1 MEMKKSLIG
10 RKTVT
15 FICDEC
21 GGEGIKAKTE
31 YERNTK
37 LGRKNYCCREC
48 AAKGAAKS
56 RTGVKRPASEAL
68 IAHNKQIASNRKDK
82 YTPYRYTLNCVK
94 RRYKDIDIDLEYLKE
109 VWEHQKGI
117 CPYTGLDLILP
128 ENGNIH
134 DIDVTRRASLDRIDS
149 SLGYIRGNVQYV
161 STPINYMKS
170 TMSDLETKKFLKAIS
185 NYTSTFVEDQTIS
198 SSQTNKMSD
207 AQAGN

>member
-21 GGEGIKAKTE
+21 GNEGIKAKTE
-31 YERNTK
+31 YERNLK
-37 LGRKNYCCREC
+37 LGRKNYCCRSC
-48 AAKGAAKS
+48 AVKGASKS
-56 RTGVKRPASEAL
+56 RTGKTYIPSDAL
-68 IAHNKQIASNRKDK
+68 LEHLDKMKSNRKDE
-82 YTPYRYTLNCVK
+82 YTPFRYTLRAVK

-109 VWEHQKGI
+109 IWELQNGV
-117 CPYTGLDLILP
+117 CPYTGLNLVLP
-128 ENGNIH
+128 QDNNIH
-134 DIDVTRRASLDRIDS
+134 DINIIYRASLDRIDS
-149 SLGYIRGNVQYV
+149 SLGYIRGNIQFI

-170 TMSDLETKKFLKAIS
+170 TMSDLETKRFLKAIS

-198 SSQTNKMSD
+198 SSQENEMSD